1 MSGWE
6 ELDTAGH
13 TFWLV
18 CFGEDYSIKPDAIF
32 LSEEEAQA
40 YVASRQALPE
50 DDDRHVGKYDILVLP
65 VRDLAG
71 VAWNSYDPL
80 PEEGGARPGSD
91 RQLRAEVSRLQSLL
105 NTPEVVDFVN
115 GVQIEAAHQRER
127 WGADHDVGKAPA
139 DWFWLVGYLAG
150 KALHAFTE
158 GRQEKALHHLVTTG
172 AALAN
177 WHAHATGADTS
188 MRPGIDHNG
197 SSFGSDP

>member
-32 LSEEEAQA
+32 LNEEEAQA

-50 DDDRHVGKYDILVLP
+50 DDDRHVGQYDIFVLP

-105 NTPEVVDFVN
+105 NTPPP
-115 GVQIEAAHQRER
+115 ITRAHQSCVQGLAR
-127 WGADHDVGKAPA
+127 GAGGGVAVINPDDAELLGRLDEIRRDVG
-139 DWFWLVGYLAG
+139 LE
-150 KALHAFTE
+150 ALLSGVASLMASE
-158 GRQEKALHHLVTTG
+158 ANKWQG
-172 AALAN
+172 AHEWAVLTAARHKIEDAEAEVARL
-177 WHAHATGADTS
+177 WRDE
-188 MRPGIDHNG
+188 
-197 SSFGSDP
+197 